1 MAISRRTIASI
12 VTLALVLVG
21 IPLLVVSYEARRT
34 GRTVRDYLADLSETN
49 EEMLFPPAARGPKI
63 EFLDSTVIGDNT
75 GPIPWIT
82 HLSIVDLDADG
93 LLDVLVCDAKLKR
106 VSWIQQKPAGTY
118 TERMVGSEIAA
129 PAHVTP
135 SDIDLDGDLDL
146 LVAEMGMIVPNND
159 KIGAVVV
166 LENTGDEQFSN
177 RILVERIA
185 RVTDIQPG
193 DFDGDGDV
201 DLAVG
206 QFGYDD
212 GEIRWMENHGN
223 WEFESHNL
231 LNLSGTVHTP
241 VGDFDGDGDL
251 DIAALVS
258 QEWESVYVFENRGSG
273 RFKARRIFHSAN
285 EDYGSSGLSLVD
297 LDQDGDADLLYTNG
311 DAFDYIPPSPRP
323 WHGIQWLENRGNLE
337 FQFHRIDNMP
347 GAFSPTAVDI
357 DRDGDLDVV
366 AVSAFNNWTDP
377 SAQSMMWFEND
388 GHQQFTAHDLLSR
401 PSHLLVLDHGDM
413 DGDGWVDLVS
423 GGLYSYPPFS
433 RVSRVALW
441 RNRWPEREVVE
452 QPVDSSESSPSG
464 GGGGG

>member
-1 MAISRRTIASI
+1 MAISRRTVASI
-12 VTLALVLVG
+12 LTLALVLVG
-21 IPLLVVSYEARRT
+21 IPTLVVWYEARRT
-34 GRTVRDYLADLSETN
+34 GRSVRDYLADLSETN

-63 EFLDSTVIGDNT
+63 VFLDSTVIGDNT

-82 HLSIVDLDADG
+82 HLSIVDLDRDG

-118 TERMVGSEIAA
+118 TEQMVGSEIAA

-166 LENTGDEQFSN
+166 LENTGNEQFAN
-177 RILVERIA
+177 RILVDRIA

-193 DFDGDGDV
+193 DFDGDGDI

-297 LDQDGDADLLYTNG
+297 LDQDGDSDLLYTNG

-323 WHGIQWLENRGNLE
+323 WHGIQWLENTGNLE
-337 FQFHRIDNMP
+337 FQFHRIDNMR
-347 GAFSPTAVDI
+347 GAFSPNAVDI

-366 AVSAFNNWTDP
+366 AVSAFNDWTDP

-388 GHQQFTAHDLLSR
+388 GRQQFTAHDLLSS

-441 RNRWPEREVVE
+441 HNRWPEREVLE
-452 QPVDSSESSPSG
+452 QTVDSSESSSTGGDG
-464 GGGGG
+464 GG